1 MRLYTGGYMR
11 GWRQVRRS
19 IIRPQKSKT
28 TVGIP
33 PPSVY
38 AVHPSIQFTPL
49 YRRHR
54 PIATRIGKK
63 ADAHPQ
69 ALLEIL
75 RLCLKNGRITG
86 SGRFFASQSGLTQP
100 HFVYGWENQRRAA
113 EKDLP
118 FRRFQNFQTR
128 SGSIEVKDGN
138 FPQGLRRVPGRFQK
152 ARPPA
157 QEPKGA

>member
-1 MRLYTGGYMR
+1 MR

-100 HFVYGWENQRRAA
+100 HFVYGWENQRRTA

-128 SGSIEVKDGN
+128 PGSTEVKDGN

>member
-1 MRLYTGGYMR
+1 MRS
-11 GWRQVRRS
+11 WRQVRRS

-33 PPSVY
+33 PSVY
-38 AVHPSIQFTPL
+38 AVYPSIQFTPL

-54 PIATRIGKK
+54 PIATRIGKN
-63 ADAHPQ
+63 ADVHPQ

-100 HFVYGWENQRRAA
+100 YSVYGRENQRRAA
-113 EKDLP
+113 GKDPP
-118 FRRFQNFQTR
+118 FGRFHRFQTR
-128 SGSIEVKDGN
+128 PGGAKVKDGN